1 MLREKRQADRLTGRV
16 ARSRLFCSLKLVV
29 VLLLTGYLQNEI
41 VYGQASRPEVVS
53 QQHAGNAHDG
63 SWNQCSEAVSPESGN
78 YKFRWQGESFE
89 IPLIGPCQAVALEL
103 RWSNGRNNGSNFH
116 VTFLDGDNQPIYTKE
131 LSGFLT
137 GNFSLSFTK
146 IEPSSGRG
154 SASMMSVASVPAKV
168 VIEAVRPFAFP
179 ANISYTIIRATVQP
193 RQPQGAV
200 KGESEAADKGKSQR
214 LKEEITDSADCMSG
228 KAPKQTKGY

>member
-1 MLREKRQADRLTGRV
+1 MRNERRQAERSTGE
-16 ARSRLFCSLKLVV
+16 RSRLFQLFKLAG
-29 VLLLTGYLQNEI
+29 VLLLIGYLQNEI

-53 QQHAGNAHDG
+53 NQAAASARDGHA
-63 SWNQCSEAVSPESGN
+63 SQCNEEVSPASGN

-89 IPLIGPCQAVALEL
+89 IPLSGPCPAIAIEL

-137 GNFSLSFTK
+137 GSFSLPFAT
-146 IEPSSGRG
+146 IEPGSWRG

-179 ANISYTIIRATVQP
+179 ANISYTITRVAGQP
-193 RQPQGAV
+193 HQPQAAV
-200 KGESEAADKGKSQR
+200 KSESEAADKGKSQR
-214 LKEEITDSADCMSG
+214 LKEAATDSADCMSG
-228 KAPKQTKGY
+228 KAAKQTKGH